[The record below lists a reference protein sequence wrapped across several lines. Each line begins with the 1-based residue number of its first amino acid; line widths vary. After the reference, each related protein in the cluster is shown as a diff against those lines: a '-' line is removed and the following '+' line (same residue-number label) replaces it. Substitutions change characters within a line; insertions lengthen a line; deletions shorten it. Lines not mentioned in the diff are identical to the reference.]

1 MNAGK
6 MILSIAVGV
15 AAGAVIGVLLAP
27 EKGTETRRRI
37 SQKGNEYADDLKTKF
52 NDFIENMLDKFDSVK
67 SDAEHMANK
76 GMNKAEDIKNEVRS
90 QTTNP
95 QNPKI

>member
-27 EKGTETRRRI
+27 DKGSETRRKI
-37 SQKGNEYADDLKTKF
+37 SERSNEYADGLKTKF
-52 NDFIENMLDKFDSVK
+52 NDFIESVLDKFDSVK
-67 SDAEHMANK
+67 AEAENLAHK
-76 GMNKAEDIKNEVRS
+76 GMNKAEEIKNEVKQPMNQQPPRG
-90 QTTNP
+90 
-95 QNPKI
+95 

>member
-27 EKGTETRRRI
+27 DKGSETRRKITDR
-37 SQKGNEYADDLKTKF
+37 SNEYADGLKNKF
-52 NDFIENMLDKFDSVK
+52 NDFVESMLDKFDSVK
-67 SDAEHMANK
+67 TEAENLAHK
-76 GMNKAEDIKNEVRS
+76 GMNKAEEIKNDINKPMNQQPPRG
-90 QTTNP
+90 
-95 QNPKI
+95 

>member
-27 EKGTETRRRI
+27 DKGTETRRKITDR
-37 SQKGNEYADDLKTKF
+37 SNEYADGLKHKF
-52 NDFIENMLDKFDSVK
+52 NDFVESMLDKFDSVK
-67 SDAEHMANK
+67 SEAENLAHK
-76 GMNKAEDIKNEVRS
+76 GMNKMEDIKSDINKPMNQQPPRG
-90 QTTNP
+90 
-95 QNPKI
+95 

>member
-27 EKGTETRRRI
+27 DKGSETRRKITDR
-37 SQKGNEYADDLKTKF
+37 SNEYADGLKHKF
-52 NDFIENMLDKFDSVK
+52 NDFVESMLDKFDSVK
-67 SDAEHMANK
+67 TEAENLAHK
-76 GMNKAEDIKNEVRS
+76 GMNKAEDIKSDINKPMNQQPPRG
-90 QTTNP
+90 
-95 QNPKI
+95 

>member
-27 EKGTETRRRI
+27 DKGSETRRKI
-37 SQKGNEYADDLKTKF
+37 SERSNEYADGLKTKF
-52 NDFIENMLDKFDSVK
+52 NDFIESMLDKFDSVK
-67 SDAEHMANK
+67 TEAENLAHK
-76 GMNKAEDIKNEVRS
+76 GMNKAQEMKSEVN
-90 QTTNP
+90 QTMNQQP
-95 QNPKI
+95 PRG

>member
-27 EKGTETRRRI
+27 DKGSETRRKI
-37 SQKGNEYADDLKTKF
+37 SERSNEYADGLKTKF
-52 NDFIENMLDKFDSVK
+52 NDFIESMLDKFDSVK
-67 SDAEHMANK
+67 AEAENLAHK
-76 GMNKAEDIKNEVRS
+76 GMNKADEIKNEVKQPMNQQPPRG
-90 QTTNP
+90 
-95 QNPKI
+95 